1 MHVNA
6 AFETLA
12 QIRLFY
18 ASLNTKN
25 DSRFHSGNFVKVSYE
40 LIDYIISLTCV
51 FVYSCRICTVIIYV
65 QNGFSVGSYSLKCS
79 YFS

>member
-12 QIRLFY
+12 QIRLFS

-25 DSRFHSGNFVKVSYE
+25 DSRFHSGNFWREKQ
-40 LIDYIISLTCV
+40 
-51 FVYSCRICTVIIYV
+51 F
-65 QNGFSVGSYSLKCS
+65 
-79 YFS
+79 